1 MIHLVLDHSALIPC
15 THKPEDEKRA
25 IVHLSDKLMNID
37 TTWYISG
44 KYLKTLCT
52 VLREDNQC
60 YLLPKLQRDLLNRCM
75 LILGLSR
82 DKSRWC
88 KPIPWHIEENGSIE
102 SSKPRIH
109 IVGRRVSD
117 ILERYSVLLHRVPEL
132 QNLSDDDRE
141 VIAIAFKAA
150 DMVSKTVYIVTI
162 DVPLLNVVS
171 RVLDIVNRLGGK
183 AVENL
188 KKLKP
193 LTPKQLLQEIEK
205 E

>member
-1 MIHLVLDHSALIPC
+1 M
-15 THKPEDEKRA
+15 
-25 IVHLSDKLMNID
+25 
-37 TTWYISG
+37 
-44 KYLKTLCT
+44 
-52 VLREDNQC
+52 
-60 YLLPKLQRDLLNRCM
+60 
-75 LILGLSR
+75 
-82 DKSRWC
+82 
-88 KPIPWHIEENGSIE
+88 
-102 SSKPRIH
+102 
-109 IVGRRVSD
+109 VGRRVSD

-150 DMVSKTVYIVTI
+150 DMVSKTVYIVTT

-171 RVLDIVNRLGGK
+171 RVLDTVNRLGGK

>member
-1 MIHLVLDHSALIPC
+1 M
-15 THKPEDEKRA
+15 
-25 IVHLSDKLMNID
+25 
-37 TTWYISG
+37 
-44 KYLKTLCT
+44 
-52 VLREDNQC
+52 
-60 YLLPKLQRDLLNRCM
+60 
-75 LILGLSR
+75 
-82 DKSRWC
+82 
-88 KPIPWHIEENGSIE
+88 
-102 SSKPRIH
+102 
-109 IVGRRVSD
+109 VGRRVSD
-117 ILERYSVLLHRVPEL
+117 TLERYSVLLHRVPEL

-150 DMVSKTVYIVTI
+150 DMVSKTVYIVTT

-171 RVLDIVNRLGGK
+171 RVLDIVNRLGDK